1 LKNLKR
7 QPGEKLI
14 SVMNTL
20 AASAERLYR
29 DYDEVEKKVMI
40 DRIMFNGLWCFT
52 AGETR
57 RELEESL
64 RTYTNQKKKPVWE
77 EIYEGTLL
85 SEERYGKPTMEL
97 AYASAN
103 DRTVSCFNVDTR
115 VGYVPDNV
123 LPLVSSGYT
132 QKKVNDRRDYWADAN
147 KPPQLTYRKRE
158 QPSEEKDR
166 SSSFVEWR
174 NESKHNESQESESL
188 SPRETET
195 KDNRQVLDLSTEMD
209 DLVSGLDR
217 AFENDVSMMPVE
229 DIPQATGYT
238 TKSGR
243 EVVPPKRLQV
253 MKIDLLTAFVKREI
267 EKEYELKKRQSNSKE
282 RGSNRESRKD
292 KYENSSNS
300 SNKDKDNKKSKSRSK
315 SKGDRK
321 DNSKGSRKGSKS
333 RSLSNR
339 RDRKKTWSDS
349 DFKAN
354 RGLGCS
360 RDYDPKREKRCL
372 KCMTEDT
379 HHEFQCKKFLRRS
392 KFPCKNCKKG
402 FHFAE
407 ECTEPPSRSKSRDK
421 DKSAKGN

>member
-1 LKNLKR
+1 
-7 QPGEKLI
+7 
-14 SVMNTL
+14 M
-20 AASAERLYR
+20 
-29 DYDEVEKKVMI
+29 D
-40 DRIMFNGLWCFT
+40 
-52 AGETR
+52 
-57 RELEESL
+57 
-64 RTYTNQKKKPVWE
+64 
-77 EIYEGTLL
+77 
-85 SEERYGKPTMEL
+85 EL
-97 AYASAN
+97 A
-103 DRTVSCFNVDTR
+103 
-115 VGYVPDNV
+115 
-123 LPLVSSGYT
+123 
-132 QKKVNDRRDYWADAN
+132 
-147 KPPQLTYRKRE
+147 
-158 QPSEEKDR
+158 
-166 SSSFVEWR
+166 
-174 NESKHNESQESESL
+174 
-188 SPRETET
+188 
-195 KDNRQVLDLSTEMD
+195 
-209 DLVSGLDR
+209 SGLDR
-217 AFENDVSMMPVE
+217 AFENDVSMIPVE

-292 KYENSSNS
+292 KYENASNS
-300 SNKDKDNKKSKSRSK
+300 SNKDKDGRKSKSRSK
-315 SKGDRK
+315 SKGERK

-339 RDRKKTWSDS
+339 RERKKTWSDS